1 SISPQQTKVSK
12 TEGESV
18 TLHCSYSKSSS
29 NYYYLYW
36 YRQYPRQSPEFI
48 LYRGESERSDTK
60 ADFAKERFSSST
72 TDKSTALTIQ
82 TLTLSDTAVYYC
94 ALRQAQHENSLQ
106 VCTKTLTPISSQDLL
121 LMCFLV
127 GADSADEV
135 TQTPRAQEVSEG
147 DSVRIQCSYT
157 VTNFYAM
164 QWYKQSKNNG
174 IQYIN
179 KATGSSTYGDVS
191 DKYKPAVDT
200 SKKTGSLTIKPTMAD
215 SAIYYCAIEPSTVIQ
230 RSISPLQKPSST

>member
-1 SISPQQTKVSK
+1 DSISPQQTKVSK

-94 ALRQAQHENSLQ
+94 ALSVWN
-106 VCTKTLTPISSQDLL
+106 CISFELK
-121 LMCFLV
+121 
-127 GADSADEV
+127 
-135 TQTPRAQEVSEG
+135 
-147 DSVRIQCSYT
+147 
-157 VTNFYAM
+157 
-164 QWYKQSKNNG
+164 WYKQSKNNVTDLRVVNPG
-174 IQYIN
+174 GPDTVTISSVSSELEVSQLPSSLSVMEGETAVLHCSYSFTTIQSLQWYRQRTN
-179 KATGSSTYGDVS
+179 NSPEKLLVMAVTGTVSENQERFSSAVSKRRGTAT
-191 DKYKPAVDT
+191 
-200 SKKTGSLTIKPTMAD
+200 LTISRVLLED
-215 SAIYYCAIEPSTVIQ
+215 STIYYCA
-230 RSISPLQKPSST
+230 LQYT